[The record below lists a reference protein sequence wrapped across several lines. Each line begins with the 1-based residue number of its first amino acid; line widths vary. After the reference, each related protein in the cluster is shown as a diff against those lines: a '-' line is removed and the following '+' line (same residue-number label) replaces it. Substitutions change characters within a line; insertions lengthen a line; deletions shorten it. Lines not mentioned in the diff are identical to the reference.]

1 MKRDYN
7 WFRDD
12 SNDSL
17 YVEFHKAN
25 GTYQVDKGT
34 FIYYHDDVTNHL
46 VGIEIKNLSVFD
58 FRTLRDKLNQM
69 EYLHTV
75 ESIVVSKRKRF
86 NKKTLLA

>member
-12 SNDSL
+12 LNDSL

-25 GTYQVDKGT
+25 GTYQADKGT

-86 NKKTLLA
+86 KKKKLLA

>member
-17 YVEFHKAN
+17 YVEFHKAK
-25 GTYQVDKGT
+25 GTYQVDKEA
-34 FIYYHDDVTNHL
+34 FVYYHDDVKNHL

-58 FRTLRDKLNQM
+58 FRTLRNKLNQM

-86 NKKTLLA
+86 TKNMSLA

>member
-17 YVEFHKAN
+17 YVELHKAN
-25 GTYQVDKGT
+25 GTYQVDKET
-34 FIYYHDDVTNHL
+34 FIYYYDDVTNHL

-58 FRTLRDKLNQM
+58 FRTLRNKLNQM

-86 NKKTLLA
+86 TKNMSLA

>member
-25 GTYQVDKGT
+25 GTYQIDKET
-34 FIYYHDDVTNHL
+34 FTYYHDDVTNHL
-46 VGIEIKNLSVFD
+46 VGIEIKNLSGFD
-58 FRTLRDKLNQM
+58 FRTLRDKLNRT

-75 ESIVVSKRKRF
+75 ESIVVSKRKRR
-86 NKKTLLA
+86 KKKFSLA

>member
-12 SNDSL
+12 LNDSL

-25 GTYQVDKGT
+25 GTYQIDNET

-46 VGIEIKNLSVFD
+46 VGIEIKNLSIFD
-58 FRTLRDKLNQM
+58 FRTLRDKLNRT

-86 NKKTLLA
+86 KKKKILA

>member
-12 SNDSL
+12 LNDSL

-25 GTYQVDKGT
+25 GTYQVDKET
-34 FIYYHDDVTNHL
+34 FIYYYDDVTNYL

-58 FRTLRDKLNQM
+58 FRTLRDKLNRT

-75 ESIVVSKRKRF
+75 ESIVVSKRKRLKEKF
-86 NKKTLLA
+86 SLA